1 MSTYATTVEQRRR
14 LDLLRLLALEP
25 GYRLNAPLLQACC
38 CEAGLP
44 STLDQVEGSL
54 AWLAE
59 TGLVNRETVGGVS
72 GVTVATLTP
81 RGLDV
86 SRGLAEVPGV
96 ARPLP
101 GE

>member
-1 MSTYATTVEQRRR
+1 MNTYATTVEQRRR

-25 GYRLNAPLLQACC
+25 GYRLNAPLLHACC

-59 TGLVNRETVGGVS
+59 AGLVTREAVS
-72 GVTVATLTP
+72 GVTVASLTP